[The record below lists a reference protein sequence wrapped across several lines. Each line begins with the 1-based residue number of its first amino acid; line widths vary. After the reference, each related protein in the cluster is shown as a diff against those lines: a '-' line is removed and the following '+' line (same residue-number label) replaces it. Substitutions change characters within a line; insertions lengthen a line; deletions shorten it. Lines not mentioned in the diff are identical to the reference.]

1 MIQSSIEVILSDL
14 GNVILPFNHYQIPE
28 KLARFSL
35 EKEQAD
41 SSKIFSYLFDLR
53 IGIVDA
59 YETGKLSSMGFY
71 QSVKDFFNLQISFE
85 EFVPIWNDIFTEN
98 HEVSELL
105 RSFKG
110 KKRLGLVSNTN
121 PLHFNYALARFPVL
135 HVFDEWFLSHR
146 VGFKKPAVEIFQRA
160 MDWAAVGPER
170 IVFIDDHERN
180 VRAAVSLGM
189 HGVHFTSYQ
198 QLKEELDRRLSST

>member
-28 KLARFSL
+28 KLARYSL
-35 EKEQAD
+35 KEDQAD
-41 SSKIFSYLFDLR
+41 PSKIFSYLFDLHK
-53 IGIVDA
+53 GIVND
-59 YETGKLSSMGFY
+59 YETGRLSSMEFY
-71 QSVKDFFNLQISFE
+71 QSVRDFFNLQISLE
-85 EFVPIWNDIFTEN
+85 EFIPIWNDIFTED
-98 HEVSELL
+98 HEVSELI

-110 KKRLGLVSNTN
+110 KKKLGLVSNTN

-135 HVFDEWFLSHR
+135 HVFDQWFLSHE
-146 VGFKKPAVEIFQRA
+146 VGFKKPAVEIFQKA

-180 VRAAVSLGM
+180 IKAAVALGM
-189 HGVHFTSYQ
+189 HGLHFTSYQ
-198 QLKEELDRRLSST
+198 QLKEELNRKLRFT